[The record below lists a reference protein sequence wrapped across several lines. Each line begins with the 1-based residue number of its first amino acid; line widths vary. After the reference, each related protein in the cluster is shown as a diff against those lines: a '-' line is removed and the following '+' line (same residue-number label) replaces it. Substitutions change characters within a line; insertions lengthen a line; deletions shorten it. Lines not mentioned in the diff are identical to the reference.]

1 MPSAT
6 RPWPPTSKRQ
16 PLRGLIPDS
25 AAQAAAADTRNI
37 GQRRHDALVEAVR
50 QMLTGGG
57 LPSSGG
63 VKPRIVVTFPA
74 TCLGN
79 RTGAGRL
86 ADGTQISPTLAR
98 LLACDAEM
106 VPVTVDIDGNPLD
119 VGRTRRLFTGPVRTA
134 LEVRD
139 RGCAWPGCGA
149 AGLAEGDSERA
160 SQRGTS
166 DPPRSGLVHPTH
178 LDRHSTNATDQPHAP
193 PTTARV
199 RPCPERQRH
208 LVLTSKLGCRG

>member
-1 MPSAT
+1 
-6 RPWPPTSKRQ
+6 
-16 PLRGLIPDS
+16 
-25 AAQAAAADTRNI
+25 
-37 GQRRHDALVEAVR
+37 
-50 QMLTGGG
+50 MLTGGG

-63 VKPRIVVTFPA
+63 VKPRIVVTLPA

-98 LLACDAEM
+98 LLACDADL

-134 LEVRD
+134 L
-139 RGCAWPGCGA
+139 
-149 AGLAEGDSERA
+149 GDSERA

-166 DPPRSGLVHPTH
+166 EERS
-178 LDRHSTNATDQPHAP
+178 
-193 PTTARV
+193 
-199 RPCPERQRH
+199 ERGDKH
-208 LVLTSKLGCRG
+208 C